1 MIEQIIWLDWFW
13 IVNKKLTRFLWLE
26 VAFLLCYLADKQ
38 KYYTANNQLD
48 EEGFFYSTR
57 TKIEE
62 ETWCKRRSQENAFK
76 ILEEKK
82 FINTKIIWV
91 PAKKYFKLNTQNIL
105 TFLTTDC
112 TNCTSGTNVTRCTDM
127 TSYQVQNEPEYN
139 NRIIITDNPPTISND
154 IVGSPTLTSFVSPHK
169 EKKIEVDNSDSFL
182 YGKKDSQENSD
193 INFSLYGKS
202 NNSSC
207 ITDKPITGIPNTSS
221 DQQDFSL
228 SGNEETPQTLKNK
241 PTKKEKKQKTT
252 LEEAV
257 SANPGFQKIITI
269 FHRYLSTKYFQG
281 DDSVEKYKHYAE
293 LFIKKLCEA
302 NNIPE
307 NQKHAVKDFFFTE
320 AEKLVSNYL
329 TKEQVLKSF
338 DRALIG
344 WANRSVGFN
353 SFGKFRQQIPQKQE
367 SPTEWNI
374 SEATLMQMLNRF
386 KN

>member
-1 MIEQIIWLDWFW
+1 MGKW
-13 IVNKKLTRFLWLE
+13 KKFKGG
-26 VAFLLCYLADKQ
+26 YD
-38 KYYTANNQLD
+38 
-48 EEGFFYSTR
+48 
-57 TKIEE
+57 
-62 ETWCKRRSQENAFK
+62 KRRHRYDKFVQGVWQKCQTIVYREN
-76 ILEEKK
+76 
-82 FINTKIIWV
+82 INWE
-91 PAKKYFKLNTQNIL
+91 NI
-105 TFLTTDC
+105 
-112 TNCTSGTNVTRCTDM
+112 N
-127 TSYQVQNEPEYN
+127 
-139 NRIIITDNPPTISND
+139 NPPTISND

-182 YGKKDSQENSD
+182 YGNSNDQESSNE
-193 INFSLYGKS
+193 NFSLYGKS
-202 NNSSC
+202 NNSNLLQETYNKNL
-207 ITDKPITGIPNTSS
+207 ITSS
-221 DQQDFSL
+221 EQQDSSL
-228 SGNEETPQTLKNK
+228 SGNEETPPTLKNK
-241 PTKKEKKQKTT
+241 PKKEKAT
-252 LEEAV
+252 LEQALAV
-257 SANPGFQKIITI
+257 NPGYQKLVSI

-281 DDSVEKYKHYAE
+281 DATAEKYGHYAQ

-302 NNIPE
+302 NNIPD
-307 NQKHAVKDFFFTE
+307 NQIHSVKDFFFTE

>member
-182 YGKKDSQENSD
+182 YGNSNDQESSNE
-193 INFSLYGKS
+193 NFSLYGKS
-202 NNSSC
+202 NNSNLLQETYNKNL
-207 ITDKPITGIPNTSS
+207 ITSS
-221 DQQDFSL
+221 EQQDSSL

-241 PTKKEKKQKTT
+241 PKKEKAT
-252 LEEAV
+252 LEQAL
-257 SANPGFQKIITI
+257 SANPGYQKLVSI

-281 DDSVEKYKHYAE
+281 DATAEKYGHYAQ

-302 NNIPE
+302 NNIPD
-307 NQKHAVKDFFFTE
+307 NQIHSVKDFFFTE